1 MSCSFYCFGT
11 CLENK
16 SASISW
22 ACVIIKVYGSAFYGS
37 VITDFL
43 SVDLLPMFS
52 PSLALPMSVLDE
64 PGLGLIGMGPNI
76 RHALTRAIG

>member
-16 SASISW
+16 SASISG
-22 ACVIIKVYGSAFYGS
+22 ACVVKVYGS
-37 VITDFL
+37 VITDFF

-52 PSLALPMSVLDE
+52 PSLALPMPVLDE

-76 RHALTRAIG
+76 RHALTRTIS